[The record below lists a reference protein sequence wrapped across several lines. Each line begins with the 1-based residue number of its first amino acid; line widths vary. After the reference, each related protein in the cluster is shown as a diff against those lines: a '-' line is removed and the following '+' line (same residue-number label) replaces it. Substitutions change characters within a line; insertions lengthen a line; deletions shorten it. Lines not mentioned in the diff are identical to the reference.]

1 MTSRPQKNPVTA
13 NAEHELARFL
23 QAVDEFECRSDETQ
37 FDQMVRNLTTPH
49 DENDRPHVMPVR
61 CDNVTSRPN
70 WSWKATTTLSF
81 CQLQLK
87 DAVTFPLRLARTSRP
102 HSSVPEIADRANSC
116 RWSLSV
122 NR

>member
-13 NAEHELARFL
+13 NAEHQLARFL
-23 QAVDEFECRSDETQ
+23 RAVDEFECRSDETQ
-37 FDQMVRNLTTPH
+37 FDQTVRNLTTPH
-49 DENDRPHVMPVR
+49 DETTGRMSCR
-61 CDNVTSRPN
+61 CGVTNVISRPN

-81 CQLQLK
+81 SQLQLK

-102 HSSVPEIADRANSC
+102 HSSVPVIADRANSC